1 MNRTPSQNIKFHA
14 LVNSL
19 GLDADEKREIVRNAS
34 KGRAESSR
42 DLTAQ
47 QMDWAIKLLEGQNVS
62 RLARMRAKARA
73 IASDMGV
80 VKAGDYSRLDKWIK
94 DKWKVDNLFMLPID
108 KLSECIT
115 ALERWR
121 DGNVKRAIKQQLNTF

>member
-1 MNRTPSQNIKFHA
+1 MIRTQSQNVKFHA

-73 IASDMGV
+73 IASEIGV
-80 VKAGDYSRLDKWIK
+80 VKGGDYSRLDKWIK
-94 DKWKVDNLFMLPID
+94 DKWKVDNLFMLPLD

-121 DGNVKRAIKQQLNTF
+121 DGRIKAVVKQQLNNY